1 MNYLY
6 LYHLKVISTKKDSF
20 IGKKKKKNPPTKSQ
34 PQCFNVHKK
43 MYKTCMKN
51 YHNLKAVIA
60 NYLHRFKV
68 TEIKIPTAFLVA
80 FEEVWVSKSHKP
92 L

>member
-6 LYHLKVISTKKDSF
+6 LYHLKVTSTKKDDFNS
-20 IGKKKKKNPPTKSQ
+20 KKKKKNSHKTPTSVF
-34 PQCFNVHKK
+34 QCTQKK
-43 MYKTCMKN
+43 YKTCMKN

-80 FEEVWVSKSHKP
+80 FEEVWVSKSHKT

>member
-1 MNYLY
+1 
-6 LYHLKVISTKKDSF
+6 
-20 IGKKKKKNPPTKSQ
+20 
-34 PQCFNVHKK
+34 
-43 MYKTCMKN
+43 MKN

-80 FEEVWVSKSHKP
+80 LEEVWVSESHKT

>member
-6 LYHLKVISTKKDSF
+6 SYHLKVISTKKDSF
-20 IGKKKKKNPPTKSQ
+20 NSKKTNPSHKIPTSVF
-34 PQCFNVHKK
+34 QCTQK

-80 FEEVWVSKSHKP
+80 FEEVWVSKSHKT

>member
-1 MNYLY
+1 
-6 LYHLKVISTKKDSF
+6 
-20 IGKKKKKNPPTKSQ
+20 
-34 PQCFNVHKK
+34 

-68 TEIKIPTAFLVA
+68 TEIKTTTAFLVA

>member
-6 LYHLKVISTKKDSF
+6 LYHLKVTSTKKDDFNS
-20 IGKKKKKNPPTKSQ
+20 KKKKKKFSQ
-34 PQCFNVHKK
+34 TSRTSSLSIQKK
-43 MYKTCMKN
+43 HKTCMKN
-51 YHNLKAVIA
+51 YHNLKAVIV

-80 FEEVWVSKSHKP
+80 FEEVWVSKSHKT